1 MKTKLIL
8 CCLASLVG
16 PIRAFTVDPSRRAVA
31 TAPHTRHA
39 ASASAAHRRRRRSTP
54 ALPVTRLDAAVPD
67 LDVVGLVAG
76 QENYGLAIVA
86 LGEAVWSFAQAPSL
100 SHAKVLV
107 PASTAAVV
115 LFAVSGPMITGGGDA
130 GTVALG
136 LEIATGVSIL
146 LGARR
151 VLPSLFII
159 CETMRRSTMMK
170 NTASPARFFPASSVV
185 LRPPLFLSNSTH
197 LPFFVNR
204 HTPPP
209 HARKKNLTT
218 SRGVDNRHRPPNKT
232 TSYVARLLAPYSPS
246 AKEAAFAGL
255 LIAVAGFFSFSQNLV
270 VDGFGE
276 CTEMAS
282 FFGK

>member
-1 MKTKLIL
+1 MKSIPIKLIL
-8 CCLASLVG
+8 CCLSSLVG
-16 PIRAFTVDPSRRAVA
+16 PIGAFTVDPSRRAVA
-31 TAPHTRHA
+31 TAPHARHA
-39 ASASAAHRRRRRSTP
+39 APASAAHRRRRRSTP
-54 ALPVTRLDAAVPD
+54 ALPITTRLVAAVPD

-151 VLPSLFII
+151 VLPSLFILRDD
-159 CETMRRSTMMK
+159 ETIGGDEKHGVPR
-170 NTASPARFFPASSVV
+170 PGFFR
-185 LRPPLFLSNSTH
+185 LRPSSFDPLFSSRTQ
-197 LPFFVNR
+197 
-204 HTPPP
+204 
-209 HARKKNLTT
+209 LTCH
-218 SRGVDNRHRPPNKT
+218 S
-232 TSYVARLLAPYSPS
+232 S
-246 AKEAAFAGL
+246 
-255 LIAVAGFFSFSQNLV
+255 
-270 VDGFGE
+270 
-276 CTEMAS
+276 
-282 FFGK
+282 